1 MSVSMYQNSVPVMQ
15 RLMKNLIAVI
25 EKAEAH
31 AAAKKID
38 SDVLPNCRLALDMFP
53 LKRQVQIASDMAKF
67 GVSRLAGKDAQAP
80 KWEDNEQNLAEL
92 RARLQKSID
101 YIGTFKPADI
111 DGSEMKD
118 INLTIGGQ
126 PKVLKGHA
134 YLMTH
139 AYPHFFFHIVTS
151 YDILRHNGVDVG
163 KRDYLGSF

>member
-15 RLMKNLIAVI
+15 RLMKNLISVI

-38 SDVLPNCRLALDMFP
+38 PEVFVNARIAPDMFP
-53 LKRQVQIASDMAKF
+53 LKRQVQIASDMAKAA
-67 GVSRLAGKDAQAP
+67 VARLAGKEPQMP
-80 KWEDNEQNLAEL
+80 KWEDNEKSLPEL

-101 YIGTFKPADI
+101 YIGSFKPAEI
-111 DGSEMKD
+111 DGSESKD
-118 INLTIGGQ
+118 IPLTIGGQ
-126 PKVLKGHA
+126 PKTLKGHQ

-139 AYPHFFFHIVTS
+139 AYPHFFFHVVTT
-151 YDILRHNGVDVG
+151 YDILRHNGVEVG